1 MESLHA
7 GGTMSHVIRVVAY
20 GVLIWMLNFSA
31 SMIFAGSDGFVHGD
45 YTQFRAVMFMTNTL
59 SAACLLALHFRH
71 VKRNVLRE
79 GILVGTVW
87 LEINLSL
94 DFLVV
99 VPRSGL
105 GIIDYLTQIGIDYIG
120 IPVLAILVG
129 FVMTSRNP
137 SHNQRPAKRSRATPG
152 LLAGFKRAFRRVMLL
167 RKGGTRKAPAPQPMQ
182 EQRESASNV
191 VPFPPPGWRT
201 AQPAIQTRIEPPRP
215 VPTSVWREVEI
226 PAPTARNVPPPP
238 DLAFEPLLRHPS
250 QQLLLSLTQANLDFA
265 RKLAD
270 ISRHAE
276 TEKRRAAL
284 RSSYLR

>member
-1 MESLHA
+1 
-7 GGTMSHVIRVVAY
+7 MSHVIRVVAY

-71 VKRNVLRE
+71 VKRSFLRE

-105 GIIDYLTQIGIDYIG
+105 GVTGYLTQIGIDYIG

-129 FVMTSRNP
+129 FVMTSRKP
-137 SHNQRPAKRSRATPG
+137 RPIKRSRTTPG
-152 LLAGFKRAFRRVMLL
+152 RLAQVKRALRRLTLL
-167 RKGGTRKAPAPQPMQ
+167 RKGGKRKAPAPQPMQ
-182 EQRESASNV
+182 EQRESVSNV

-201 AQPAIQTRIEPPRP
+201 AQPALSTRVETPHS
-215 VPTSVWREVEI
+215 VPAFVWQEVQK
-226 PAPTARNVPPPP
+226 PAPTSRNVPSPP
-238 DLAFEPLLRHPS
+238 DLAFKPLLRHPS

-265 RKLAD
+265 RKLGD

-276 TEKRRAAL
+276 TEKRRAAT
-284 RSSYLR
+284 RSPYLR

>member
-71 VKRNVLRE
+71 VKRSFLRE

-137 SHNQRPAKRSRATPG
+137 RPTKRSRATPG
-152 LLAGFKRAFRRVMLL
+152 LLAQVKRALRRLTLL
-167 RKGGTRKAPAPQPMQ
+167 RKSDKRKTPAPQPV

-201 AQPAIQTRIEPPRP
+201 AQPAIQTRMEPPQP
-215 VPTSVWREVEI
+215 VLASMWREVEK
-226 PAPTARNVPPPP
+226 PAPTARTVPPPP

>member
-1 MESLHA
+1 
-7 GGTMSHVIRVVAY
+7 MSHVIRVVAY

-71 VKRNVLRE
+71 VKRNFLRE

-105 GIIDYLTQIGIDYIG
+105 GVTGYLTQIGIDYIG

-129 FVMTSRNP
+129 FVMTSRKP
-137 SHNQRPAKRSRATPG
+137 RPIKRSRTTPG
-152 LLAGFKRAFRRVMLL
+152 RLAQVKRALRRRLPRGKSSK
-167 RKGGTRKAPAPQPMQ
+167 RKTPA
-182 EQRESASNV
+182 EEKRVTASNV
-191 VPFPPPGWRT
+191 VPFPPPDGRT
-201 AQPAIQTRIEPPRP
+201 AQPAIQTRIGPPQP
-215 VPTSVWREVEI
+215 VPASVWREVEKPI
-226 PAPTARNVPPPP
+226 PAARNVPAPPN
-238 DLAFEPLLRHPS
+238 LVFEPLLRHPS

-265 RKLAD
+265 RKLGD

-276 TEKRRAAL
+276 TEKRRAAT
-284 RSSYLR
+284 RSPYLR

>member
-129 FVMTSRNP
+129 FVMTSRHP
-137 SHNQRPAKRSRATPG
+137 RPAQRSRAATG
-152 LLAGFKRAFRRVMLL
+152 RLAQVKRAFRRLTLL
-167 RKGGTRKAPAPQPMQ
+167 RKSDKRKAPAPQPV
-182 EQRESASNV
+182 EQRESVSNV

-201 AQPAIQTRIEPPRP
+201 AQPAIQTRMEPPQP
-215 VPTSVWREVEI
+215 VLASMWREVEK

>member
-1 MESLHA
+1 
-7 GGTMSHVIRVVAY
+7 MSHVIRVVAY

-71 VKRNVLRE
+71 VKRSFLRE

-105 GIIDYLTQIGIDYIG
+105 GIIDYLPQIGIDYIG

-137 SHNQRPAKRSRATPG
+137 SRNQSSAKRSRTTPG
-152 LLAGFKRAFRRVMLL
+152 RLAQVKRALRRLTVS
-167 RKGGTRKAPAPQPMQ
+167 RKSGKRKAPSPQPF

-191 VPFPPPGWRT
+191 VPFPLPGWRT
-201 AQPAIQTRIEPPRP
+201 VQPANQQRTEPPQP
-215 VPTSVWREVEI
+215 VPSSVWREIER
-226 PAPTARNVPPPP
+226 PAPTARHVPPPP
-238 DLAFEPLLRHPS
+238 ELAFEPLLRQPYR
-250 QQLLLSLTQANLDFA
+250 SL
-265 RKLAD
+265 R
-270 ISRHAE
+270 
-276 TEKRRAAL
+276 
-284 RSSYLR
+284 